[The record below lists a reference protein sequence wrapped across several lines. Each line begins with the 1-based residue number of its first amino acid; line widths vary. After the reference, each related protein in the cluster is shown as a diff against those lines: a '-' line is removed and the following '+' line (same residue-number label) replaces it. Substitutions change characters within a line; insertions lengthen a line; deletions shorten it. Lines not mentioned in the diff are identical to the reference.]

1 MKRKKLHDQNTCALG
16 SSEAMLCIN
25 AKSGLTANRRAIN
38 VSEKIAN
45 FAMNAIISTLE
56 YMYLVQKMNLLAR
69 KRKYFLNEDL
79 FAIKVPIFGFIIG
92 GPQNMNEYV
101 SH

>member
-1 MKRKKLHDQNTCALG
+1 
-16 SSEAMLCIN
+16 
-25 AKSGLTANRRAIN
+25 
-38 VSEKIAN
+38 
-45 FAMNAIISTLE
+45 MNAIISTSE